1 MYRSLISVLAL
12 VATASAATITIDVGE
27 EGLNF
32 TPSSQTADVGDI
44 LEFHF
49 FPGGHGAAQGAFET
63 PCTPSTN
70 GFFSGFI
77 PGTTDGDTVFTT
89 TVTSTDPIWFYCP
102 LEEHCQSGMVGVIN
116 PPADKSISDYSA
128 AAQNAAVNK
137 APGSVSGGT
146 VTTIMSSA
154 ATSSIGV
161 TTTTSMTT
169 AGTVTTM
176 PASSISGMTTT
187 KSGSSTASTATATS
201 TASTATATSSK
212 ASAAS
217 SSGSAAATT
226 SSSGAGWK
234 SGEMA
239 TVLGLAVAAGGLVVL
254 MG

>member
-12 VATASAATITIDVGE
+12 VATASAATIKIDVGE

-32 TPSSQTADVGDI
+32 TPSSQTAAVGDI

-49 FPGGHGAAQGAFET
+49 FPGGHGAAQGTFET

-77 PGTTDGDTVFTT
+77 PGNTDGDTVFTT

-102 LEEHCQSGMVGVIN
+102 LAEHCQSGMVGVIN

-128 AAQNAAVNK
+128 AAQKVAVNK

-154 ATSSIGV
+154 ATSSMGL

-187 KSGSSTASTATATS
+187 KSGSSTASV
-201 TASTATATSSK
+201 ATATSSK

-239 TVLGLAVAAGGLVVL
+239 TVIGLAVAAGGLVVL

>member
-12 VATASAATITIDVGE
+12 VATASTATIVIDVGE
-27 EGLNF
+27 KGLDF
-32 TPSSQTADVGDI
+32 TPNSQPAAVEDI

-49 FPGGHGAAQGAFET
+49 FTGGHGVAQGAFET

-77 PGTTDGDTVFTT
+77 PGTTDGDTIFTT

-102 LEEHCQSGMVGVIN
+102 LAEHCQSGMVGVIN
-116 PPADKSISDYSA
+116 PPAGKSISDYSA
-128 AAQNAAVNK
+128 AAQNVTVNK
-137 APGSVSGGT
+137 APGGVSGGT
-146 VTTIMSSA
+146 VTTIMSGT
-154 ATSSIGV
+154 ATSSTGV
-161 TTTTSMTT
+161 TTTTSMTM
-169 AGTVTTM
+169 AGTTTTM

-187 KSGSSTASTATATS
+187 KSGSSTASA
-201 TASTATATSSK
+201 ATATSSK
-212 ASAAS
+212 ASATS

-239 TVLGLAVAAGGLVVL
+239 TVLGLAVAAGGLVML